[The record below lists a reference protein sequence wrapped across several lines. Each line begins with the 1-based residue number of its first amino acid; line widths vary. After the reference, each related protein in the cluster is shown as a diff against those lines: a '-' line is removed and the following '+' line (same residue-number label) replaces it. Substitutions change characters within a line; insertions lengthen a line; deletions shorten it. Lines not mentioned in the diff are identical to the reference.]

1 MAIPNLTNAQRAQ
14 ALEKAKQV
22 RTERAA
28 IKDRVRTG
36 AMTLVQAMDE
46 PVMQKCRLNALLKSQ
61 KGVGAHAITKFYD
74 EAAKSG
80 VKIAENR
87 RVGGLTQRQ
96 RDYIVEYFTK

>member
-1 MAIPNLTNAQRAQ
+1 MPVPELTTEQRHE
-14 ALEKAKQV
+14 ALKKAMET

-28 IKDRVRTG
+28 IKNRLYNGTI
-36 AMTLVQAMDE
+36 TLTQAMDE

-61 KGVGAHAITKFYD
+61 KGVGEHAITKFYD

-80 VKIAENR
+80 VTIAANR